1 MAVRTSDSGNTA
13 LKETLQRHRYRLDD
27 HKHPVNVIHH
37 EHATFGEQ
45 LADGIASFIGSWRFL
60 IIQTALVI
68 TWVTINSLQATGK
81 IHIDPYPYI
90 LLNLAFSTQAAYTG
104 PVLLLAGNRQ
114 SQKDRLTLEHAAH
127 EADKADRQNVQILKA
142 IEKNTEL
149 TERNTEMTLTILRH
163 VESLV
168 EEHVNETAAAA
179 VGRPAAPQGD
189 TNRT

>member
-60 IIQTALVI
+60 IIQTFLVAA
-68 TWVTINSLQATGK
+68 WVTINTLQVTGK

-90 LLNLAFSTQAAYTG
+90 LLNLAFSTQAASTG
-104 PVLLLAGNRQ
+104 PALLLAVNLQ
-114 SQKDRLTLEHAAH
+114 VQKTR
-127 EADKADRQNVQILKA
+127 
-142 IEKNTEL
+142 
-149 TERNTEMTLTILRH
+149 
-163 VESLV
+163 
-168 EEHVNETAAAA
+168 
-179 VGRPAAPQGD
+179 
-189 TNRT
+189 

>member
-1 MAVRTSDSGNTA
+1 MTVRTGDTGNVAVHEA
-13 LKETLQRHRYRLDD
+13 LTRRKYQTQD

-37 EHATFGEQ
+37 ERATFGEQ

-60 IIQTALVI
+60 IIQTFLVAV
-68 TWVTINSLQATGK
+68 WVTINTLQVTGK

-142 IEKNTEL
+142 IQQNTEITEKNSEVAL
-149 TERNTEMTLTILRH
+149 QILKH
-163 VESLV
+163 VETLV
-168 EEHVNETAAAA
+168 QENVDELVAA
-179 VGRPAAPQGD
+179 GKRRKTP
-189 TNRT
+189 RT